1 MSNSTACQLLVS
13 ANTLV
18 ECILLQ
24 DLSVPWIDLKEPRH
38 GPLGRP
44 ELPLVKQFANR
55 MTSASSIKAH
65 WSIAGG
71 ELPDWKPQADQAYIE
86 AVCLRDSARET
97 YRGTDRG
104 PNRTEGHI
112 KWGLAQAERT
122 SDWQVKLAKLVEQI
136 PSPGQV
142 ILVHYA
148 DYARVEAPEWKKV
161 LSIAAELKI
170 DKILID
176 TAIKDG
182 SKLTDWLEIP
192 ALEQRIQDAKR
203 WNFQIAIA
211 GSIPLDQLAKLSR
224 LEPNWIGVRGAVCRN
239 PKDRTSTIDPGLV
252 ELALAQVGLFRTE
265 VG

>member
-13 ANTLV
+13 ANTLD

-71 ELPDWKPQADQAYIE
+71 ELPDWKPQADLGYIE
-86 AVCLRDSARET
+86 AVCLRET
-97 YRGTDRG
+97 ARGTNRG
-104 PNRTEGHI
+104 PNRTDGHI

-148 DYARVEAPEWKKV
+148 DYARVPSPDRSPWINSPNLADSNRIGSEFAV
-161 LSIAAELKI
+161 LFAE
-170 DKILID
+170 
-176 TAIKDG
+176 T
-182 SKLTDWLEIP
+182 
-192 ALEQRIQDAKR
+192 QRIEPAPSIQD
-203 WNFQIAIA
+203 
-211 GSIPLDQLAKLSR
+211 LS
-224 LEPNWIGVRGAVCRN
+224 N
-239 PKDRTSTIDPGLV
+239 
-252 ELALAQVGLFRTE
+252 
-265 VG
+265 

>member
-13 ANTLV
+13 ANTLE

-86 AVCLRDSARET
+86 AVCLRETARET

-192 ALEQRIQDAKR
+192 SLEQRIQDAKR

-239 PKDRTSTIDPGLV
+239 PKDRTSTIDPALV
-252 ELALAQVGLFRTE
+252 ELALAQVGLSRAE

>member
-13 ANTLV
+13 ANTLE

-24 DLSVPWIDLKEPRH
+24 ALSVPWIDLKEPRH

-44 ELPLVKQFANR
+44 ELPLVKQFVNR

-71 ELPDWKPQADQAYIE
+71 EFPDWKPQADQAYIE
-86 AVCLRDSARET
+86 EVCLQ
-97 YRGTDRG
+97 GTDRATDRG
-104 PNRTEGHI
+104 FNRSDGHI

-148 DYARVEAPEWKKV
+148 DYARVEAPEWKNV

-192 ALEQRIQDAKR
+192 SLEQRIQDAKR
-203 WNFQIAIA
+203 CNFQIAIA
-211 GSIPLDQLAKLSR
+211 GSIPLGQLAKLSR

-252 ELALAQVGLFRTE
+252 ERALAQVGLSRAE

>member
-13 ANTLV
+13 ANTLD

-24 DLSVPWIDLKEPRH
+24 ALNVPWIDLKEPRH

-55 MTSASSIKAH
+55 MTSGSSSKAH

-71 ELPDWKPQADQAYIE
+71 ELPDWNPQVDQAYLE
-86 AVCLRDSARET
+86 AVCLR
-97 YRGTDRG
+97 GTH
-104 PNRTEGHI
+104 RTDGHI

-122 SDWQVKLAKLVEQI
+122 SDWRVKLAKLVEQI
-136 PSPGQV
+136 PSPKQV

-148 DYARVEAPEWKKV
+148 DYARVEAPEWSTV
-161 LSIAAELKI
+161 LAIAAELKI

-192 ALEQRIQDAKR
+192 TFKSPSPDRSPWINSPNLADSNRIGSEFAGPFAETQRIEPAPSIQD
-203 WNFQIAIA
+203 
-211 GSIPLDQLAKLSR
+211 LSKKHW
-224 LEPNWIGVRGAVCRN
+224 LKSVFPEPKSASPTTR
-239 PKDRTSTIDPGLV
+239 PRTSI
-252 ELALAQVGLFRTE
+252 R
-265 VG
+265 

>member
-13 ANTLV
+13 ANTLD

-24 DLSVPWIDLKEPRH
+24 ALNVPWIDLKEPRH

-55 MTSASSIKAH
+55 MTAGSSSKAH

-71 ELPDWKPQADQAYIE
+71 ELPDWNPQADQAYLE
-86 AVCLRDSARET
+86 AVCLR
-97 YRGTDRG
+97 GTH
-104 PNRTEGHI
+104 RTDGHI

-122 SDWQVKLAKLVEQI
+122 SDWRVKLAKLVEQI

-148 DYARVEAPEWKKV
+148 DYARVEAPEWSSV
-161 LSIAAELKI
+161 LAIATELKI

-192 ALEQRIQDAKR
+192 EIEQRIQDAKR
-203 WNFQIAIA
+203 CNFQIAIA

-252 ELALAQVGLFRTE
+252 EKALAQVGLSRAE

>member
-13 ANTLV
+13 ANTLE

-24 DLSVPWIDLKEPRH
+24 ALNVPWIDLKEPRH

-55 MTSASSIKAH
+55 MTSASSSKAH

-71 ELPDWKPQADQAYIE
+71 ELPDWNPQADQAYLE
-86 AVCLRDSARET
+86 AVCLRET
-97 YRGTDRG
+97 HRTD
-104 PNRTEGHI
+104 GHI
-112 KWGLAQAERT
+112 KWGLAHAERT
-122 SDWQVKLAKLVEQI
+122 SDWRVKLAKLVEQI

-148 DYARVEAPEWKKV
+148 DYARVEAPEWSMV
-161 LSIAAELKI
+161 LAIAAELKI

-192 ALEQRIQDAKR
+192 AIEQRIEDAKR
-203 WNFQIAIA
+203 CDFQIAIA

-252 ELALAQVGLFRTE
+252 EKALAQVGLSRAE

>member
-13 ANTLV
+13 ANTLE

-24 DLSVPWIDLKEPRH
+24 ALSVPWIDLKEPRH

-86 AVCLRDSARET
+86 AVCLRET
-97 YRGTDRG
+97 ARGTDRSD
-104 PNRTEGHI
+104 GHI

-148 DYARVEAPEWKKV
+148 DYARVEAPKWKKV

-192 ALEQRIQDAKR
+192 ALEQRIQDAKHC
-203 WNFQIAIA
+203 NFQIAIA